1 MFATLYHPA
10 AIGYGFIAGGVF
22 GKFGLIEGMIRDH
35 YTQVQ
40 LPKNFQL
47 YFKNFDV
54 EKRRNKLR
62 EDEEYELSLRSVLR
76 TPDRVFHPI

>member
-1 MFATLYHPA
+1 
-10 AIGYGFIAGGVF
+10 
-22 GKFGLIEGMIRDH
+22 MIRDH
-35 YTQVQ
+35 FGQGR

-47 YFKNFDV
+47 YFKNFDE

-76 TPDRVFHPI
+76 TPNRVFHPI